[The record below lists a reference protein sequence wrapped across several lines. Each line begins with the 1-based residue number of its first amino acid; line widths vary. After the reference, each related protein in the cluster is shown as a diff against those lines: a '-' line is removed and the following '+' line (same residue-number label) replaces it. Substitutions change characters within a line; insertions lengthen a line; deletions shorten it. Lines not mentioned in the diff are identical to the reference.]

1 MERDPASA
9 SGTYDRVRLHILSW
23 PAGVDVPSAVWV
35 MELSD
40 VDWRPPEGWR
50 SEIEHT
56 LSDPGDDGDRV
67 TADVEESPQGAV
79 LNIVTR
85 TAKGTAQ
92 LIADRHQ
99 ASSLLEAWAGPRKD
113 SNTRDD
119 HYLSDA
125 VARGAVL
132 LVLES
137 HFGIEVDA
145 IDSVTVDFEPGEE
158 WLVHVRAGASRYV
171 GTVSRQGRGQ
181 VSHVVNQT
189 DANTDRGGAGAV

>member
-9 SGTYDRVRLHILSW
+9 PGTYGRVRLHILSW
-23 PAGVDVPSAVWV
+23 PTGVDVPSAVWV

-50 SEIEHT
+50 SEIERT
-56 LSDPGDDGDRV
+56 LSDPGDNGDRV

-79 LNIVTR
+79 LNIVAR
-85 TAKGTAQ
+85 TVKGTAP

-113 SNTRDD
+113 SRTRDE
-119 HYLSDA
+119 HHLSDV
-125 VARGAVL
+125 VAREAVL
-132 LVLES
+132 LVLKS

-145 IDSVTVDFEPGEE
+145 IDSVSVDFEPGEE
-158 WLVHVRAGASRYV
+158 WFVHIRAGSSQYV
-171 GTVSRQGRGQ
+171 GTVSCQGRGQ

-189 DANTDRGGAGAV
+189 DANIDRGGARAV